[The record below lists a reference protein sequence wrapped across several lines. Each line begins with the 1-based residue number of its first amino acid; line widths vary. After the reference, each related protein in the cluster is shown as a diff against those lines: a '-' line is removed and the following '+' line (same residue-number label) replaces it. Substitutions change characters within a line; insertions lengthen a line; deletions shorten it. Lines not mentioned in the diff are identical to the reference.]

1 MVKGPDLL
9 DLFISPAEN
18 AKNREMVFDN
28 WKLGPEV
35 ASIEPTANKPY
46 WQMMAK
52 VWGVDEKQARR
63 RLCANCEYFD
73 NTPGRQQQMEDIP
86 LDAYDRDGGGRGY
99 CVKFEFICHNL
110 RTCQAWEE
118 KEFESEDEEE

>member
-1 MVKGPDLL
+1 MAKGPDLL

-18 AKNREMVFDN
+18 AANRKMVMEN
-28 WKLGPEV
+28 WRLGPV
-35 ASIEPTANKPY
+35 DPSIEPTANKPY
-46 WQMMAK
+46 WQAMAK
-52 VWGVDEKQARR
+52 VWGLDEKQARR

-86 LDAYDRDGGGRGY
+86 LDDYDADAGGRGY
-99 CVKFEFICHNL
+99 CVKFDFICHNL

-118 KEFESEDEEE
+118 REFEEDE